1 MARDERAD
9 GLKITMHGGAR
20 TIGGNCVE
28 LAVPGARLILDLGLP
43 LDAKLQR
50 APTGGRWDAAAV
62 EQQVAAGVLPAVD
75 GLYGPGSGDPI
86 VGLLVSH
93 AHQDHY
99 GLASF
104 ARSDIP
110 VIAGRYARRLMD
122 LSMSIM
128 GGPALGPAGP
138 ELRHEQPLEIGPFRV
153 TPYLVD
159 HSAFDA
165 YAFLVEAGGK
175 RVMYSG
181 DLRAHGR
188 KGALFER
195 LVERGPRGVDA
206 LLLEGTTL
214 SRDKD
219 APHPSESD
227 IEDRMVEA
235 MRKASRL
242 VLVWSSGQ
250 NIDRLVTIYRA
261 TARSDRAL
269 LIDPYIALVLEE
281 LREVGS
287 LPRMEWGKVRV
298 LFPRR
303 ISDLLK
309 ARGYDEFL
317 VRARAQGVRWQ
328 TVRHR
333 PSSFVAMFRDSMLGD
348 HQRHGT
354 FAGAQMIY
362 SMWSGYLAEE
372 RNARVVEAVEQA
384 GGMVTSVHSG
394 GHAHPED
401 LRRLVGA
408 LGPKVVVPMHT
419 LVPEAFGALGA
430 GVVEVASGE
439 SLAI

>member
-1 MARDERAD
+1 MDGDGRAD

-28 LAVPGARLILDLGLP
+28 LAVPEARLILDLGLP
-43 LDAKLQR
+43 LDAKLPR
-50 APTGGRWDAAAV
+50 APAGGAWTAADV
-62 EQQVAAGVLPAVD
+62 KQMMDAGVLPAVD
-75 GLYGPGSGDPI
+75 GLCSPSGGDPI

-93 AHQDHY
+93 AHADHY

-104 ARSDIP
+104 AQPAIP

-175 RVMYSG
+175 RVLYSG

-188 KGALFER
+188 KASLFER

-214 SRDKD
+214 SRDTD
-219 APHPSESD
+219 VQHPSERD
-227 IEDRMVEA
+227 IEDKMVEA

-250 NIDRLVTIYRA
+250 NIDRLVTVYRA
-261 TARSDRAL
+261 TVRSNRQL
-269 LIDPYIALVLEE
+269 LIDPYIALVLDA
-281 LREVGS
+281 LGEVGS

-298 LFPRR
+298 LFPPR

-317 VRARAQGVRWQ
+317 VRARTQGVRWQ

-354 FAGAQMIY
+354 LAGARMIY
-362 SMWSGYLAEE
+362 SMWGGYLAEE
-372 RNARVVEAVEQA
+372 RNDRVVKAVTQA
-384 GGMVTSVHSG
+384 GGSVTSLHSG
-394 GHAHPED
+394 GHAHPGD
-401 LRRLVGA
+401 LGRLVGA

-419 LVPEAFGALGA
+419 LAPEKYQDLGA
-430 GVVEVASGE
+430 PVAEIAPGQ
-439 SLAI
+439 SLMI